1 MAADKKREETLIQSR
16 PDRVLVGAP
25 VFRALPFLLICVHLP
40 SAVKLFFNCLVP
52 AKDWGCRILHEIA
65 IEIRGGI
72 SELDWN

>member
-1 MAADKKREETLIQSR
+1 
-16 PDRVLVGAP
+16 
-25 VFRALPFLLICVHLP
+25 LPFLLICVHLP